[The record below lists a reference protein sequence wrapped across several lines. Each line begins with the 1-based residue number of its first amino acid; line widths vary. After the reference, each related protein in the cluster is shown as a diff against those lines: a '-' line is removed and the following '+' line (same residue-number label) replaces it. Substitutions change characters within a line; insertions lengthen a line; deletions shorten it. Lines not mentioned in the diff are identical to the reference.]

1 MGVSKLIVASA
12 RLPVSLHKA
21 GERWEAQA
29 SPGGLATALR
39 AVAEKRPFTWIGWP
53 GTHLAP
59 EERPAVAEI
68 LAEQSHGVPV
78 FINEEELGGFYEEF
92 SNRVLWPLFHNLP
105 TPVKFDHA
113 AWSLYQKINRRFAD
127 VICEQASP
135 GDTVWVH
142 DYQLALVPK
151 LLRERGVDC
160 AVGFFLHIPFPASET
175 YRALPVRQS
184 ILRGMLGADL
194 LGFHSYEYVSHFRS
208 SALRILGLESD
219 PEGVLLPTHRAH
231 LGVLPIGIE
240 PSEVEQLSETDEAAA
255 QYAELSESLRGRKVI
270 LGVDRLDYTKGLP
283 QKFSAFEELLRKRP
297 DLRDQ
302 VVLIQVASPSR
313 MGVVEYQAL
322 KREMDELA
330 GRIAGTYSTLGGS
343 PLMYINQNV
352 SRARLTALYRLAD
365 VALITPVRDGMNLVS
380 LEYIAA
386 RGETPGTLI
395 LSEFTGSATCLPG
408 AVLVNPH
415 NPSQIAS
422 ALATALSQQ
431 PSAESWE
438 HMRDFVLHNTSS
450 RWAERF
456 LARLESAYHDAAG
469 RIRRLRI
476 DDGDVIERLSQS
488 ERPLILLDYD
498 GTLQPHVRLP
508 SQAAPSARVKRVLA
522 ELAGA
527 GLTYVISGRTS
538 DVLDDWLGDLDIG
551 LVCEHGLAVR
561 HPGGPWSEPPTLDLG
576 ALEEI
581 VAPIFKDFTERTP
594 GSRVESKAASVAWH
608 YRGADPKLGAW
619 RAKELRAVLES
630 SLSGQPYVVLGGSR
644 VIEVRHVE
652 VSKGHAT
659 TALLDRYPNSDFVFC
674 AGNDR
679 TDEDMFEALRRSGR
693 GPAVICH
700 VGSVHAAAE
709 FFVESPRELLAQ
721 LESMIATWRA

>member
-1 MGVSKLIVASA
+1 MA
-12 RLPVSLHKA
+12 R
-21 GERWEAQA
+21 
-29 SPGGLATALR
+29 
-39 AVAEKRPFTWIGWP
+39 
-53 GTHLAP
+53 
-59 EERPAVAEI
+59 I
-68 LAEQSHGVPV
+68 LAKESHGVPI

-113 AWSLYQKINRRFAD
+113 AWELYQRINRRFAD
-127 VICEQASP
+127 AICEVASP

-151 LLRERGVDC
+151 LLRERGLDC
-160 AVGFFLHIPFPASET
+160 AVGFFLHIPFPSSET

-194 LGFHSYEYVSHFRS
+194 VGFHAYEYVSHFRS
-208 SALRILGLESD
+208 ATLRILGLESD

-240 PSEVEQLSETDEAAA
+240 PSEIAELSETEEAAA
-255 QYAELSESLRGRKVI
+255 QYEELSQSMRGRKVI

-283 QKFSAFEELLRKRP
+283 QKLLAFEELLRKHP
-297 DLRDQ
+297 ELREE

-313 MGVVEYQAL
+313 MAVAEYQAL
-322 KREMDELA
+322 KREMDELV
-330 GRIAGTYSTLGGS
+330 GRIAGAYSTLGGS
-343 PLMYINQNV
+343 PLSYINQNV

-365 VALITPVRDGMNLVS
+365 IALITPVRDGMNLVS
-380 LEYIAA
+380 LEYVAA
-386 RGETPGTLI
+386 RGTHPGTLI
-395 LSEFTGSATCLPG
+395 LSEFCGSATCLPG

-422 ALATALSQQ
+422 ALATALSQ
-431 PSAESWE
+431 PEASAESWE

-456 LARLESAYHDAAG
+456 LARLEAAYHDAAG
-469 RIRRLRI
+469 RVRRLRM
-476 DDGDVIERLSQS
+476 DDGEVIARMAQS
-488 ERPLILLDYD
+488 TQPLILLDYD

-508 SQAAPSARVKRVLA
+508 SQAAPAPRVRRVLA
-522 ELAGA
+522 KLAAVG
-527 GLTYVISGRTS
+527 TVYVVSGRTA
-538 DVLDDWLGDLDIG
+538 DTLDEWLGDLDIG
-551 LVCEHGLAVR
+551 MVCEHGLAVR
-561 HPGGPWSEPPTLDLG
+561 HPGEPWSEPPALDLG
-576 ALEEI
+576 ALEEL

-619 RAKELRAVLES
+619 RAKELRSVLES

-659 TALLDRYPNSDFVFC
+659 CALLDRYAGADFVFC

-679 TDEDMFEALRRSGR
+679 TDEDMFDALRRSGR
-693 GPAVICH
+693 GPAVICY

-721 LESMIATWRA
+721 LEAMIDVWRPVPRG